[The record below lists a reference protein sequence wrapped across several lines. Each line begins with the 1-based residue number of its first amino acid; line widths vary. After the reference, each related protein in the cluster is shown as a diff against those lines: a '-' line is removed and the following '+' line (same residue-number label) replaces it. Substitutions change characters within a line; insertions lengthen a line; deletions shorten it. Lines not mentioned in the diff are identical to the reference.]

1 MEQLSPLHRD
11 YQDLRQRTNQ
21 HTIHAKGKRLRA
33 SPSLMS
39 LFCCREIRTLWGQL
53 MMKKVAFICVVLV
66 CVAVLSAGCLST
78 SMMSPSISAPS
89 SSKNA
94 VESTPP
100 ASTTLVASNP
110 SIKALKPS
118 ALTANQLSRRQSYGG
133 PFYSSSKSLTK
144 RYHYPG
150 CFEVANI
157 DAENLIAFNTHVEA
171 CAAGYKPCLRCDPP
185 PCGRFILKNV

>member
-1 MEQLSPLHRD
+1 
-11 YQDLRQRTNQ
+11 
-21 HTIHAKGKRLRA
+21 
-33 SPSLMS
+33 
-39 LFCCREIRTLWGQL
+39 

>member
-1 MEQLSPLHRD
+1 
-11 YQDLRQRTNQ
+11 
-21 HTIHAKGKRLRA
+21 
-33 SPSLMS
+33 
-39 LFCCREIRTLWGQL
+39 
-53 MMKKVAFICVVLV
+53 
-66 CVAVLSAGCLST
+66 
-78 SMMSPSISAPS
+78 MMSPDISAPS

-94 VESTPP
+94 VQSTPP
-100 ASTTLVASNP
+100 TSTTLVASNP

-118 ALTANQLSRRQSYGG
+118 ALTANQLSRRQSYSG

-157 DAENLIAFNTHVEA
+157 DAENLISFNTHVEA

-185 PCGRFILKNV
+185 PCGRFVLNNV